1 MYACREHIDALQFAA
16 VELQD
21 DAAFVH
27 RAVRENKRKLR
38 FMDQK
43 ARTSVRKKWSSYIEE
58 ERARAAAWNQSD
70 PIQKIHVEHWAR
82 QLDDRVRDA
91 REKGIPVP
99 SRELGKRFVKG
110 QYIIC

>member
-1 MYACREHIDALQFAA
+1 MLWGVCAETQADGVVARR
-16 VELQD
+16 
-21 DAAFVH
+21 AFSGRRRPDV
-27 RAVRENKRKLR
+27 
-38 FMDQK
+38 
-43 ARTSVRKKWSSYIEE
+43 IEDE
-58 ERARAAAWNQSD
+58 GARAAAWNQPD

>member
-1 MYACREHIDALQFAA
+1 MVCST
-16 VELQD
+16 V
-21 DAAFVH
+21 
-27 RAVRENKRKLR
+27 ENKPSEQISE
-38 FMDQK
+38 F
-43 ARTSVRKKWSSYIEE
+43 VRVKKKWNSYIEDE
-58 ERARAAAWNQSD
+58 GARAAAWNQPD
-70 PIQKIHVEHWAR
+70 PIQKIHVEHWAL